1 MLSVAKIRY
10 IKNFLKKEGL
20 DAFFFTSPANVFYL
34 TGFKSTHAYII
45 FTPEER
51 FFLTDARYF
60 GKAEEELMCWQVILI
75 EGQSHKFLKKFLK
88 EIGVSIIGFEK
99 DFLTCEFREKL
110 KIRGIKFKG
119 FSGVLK
125 NLRKKKFPEEI
136 VVIKEGIKKTDE
148 VYNKVLEKIS
158 PGMSELEVRGLIV
171 SEIFSAGSP
180 GESFPAIV
188 ASGKHSAIPHWE
200 TSLDTIKAKGPLLI
214 DMGLIWEGY
223 CSDFTRTIYLGK
235 PPKEFLHYYELVKTA
250 WWKGFEKVKI
260 GTPLK
265 EVDLAIREYFWQKG
279 VDKYFIHATGHGV
292 GVEIHEEPRVFKT
305 SEDIIEEGMVF
316 TIEPGLYFKGK
327 FGIRLEN
334 IVIVENGKGEVPSQV
349 PLDLKTL

>member
-1 MLSVAKIRY
+1 MLSTEKIRY
-10 IKNFLKKEGL
+10 IKEFLKTEKL
-20 DAFFFTSPANVFYL
+20 DAFLFTSPANIFYL
-34 TGFKSTHAYII
+34 TGFKSTHAYVI
-45 FTPEER
+45 FTPHER

-60 GKAEEELMCWQVILI
+60 EKAEEELSCWQVILI
-75 EGQSHKFLKKFLK
+75 EGPAIKFLKKFFKSSDIKL
-88 EIGVSIIGFEK
+88 VGFEK
-99 DFLTCEFREKL
+99 DSLTCEIREKL
-110 KIRGIKFKG
+110 RCKGIKFKG

-136 VVIKEGIKKTDE
+136 AVIKEAIQKTDE

-171 SEIFSAGSP
+171 SEIFSAGST

-188 ASGKHSAIPHWE
+188 AAGKHSAIPHWE
-200 TSLDTIKAKGPLLI
+200 TSPEIIKEKGPLLI

-223 CSDFTRTIYLGK
+223 CSDFTRTLYLGK
-235 PPKEFLHYYELVKTA
+235 PSREFLYYYELVKTA
-250 WWKGFEKVKI
+250 WWKGFEKVKA

-265 EVDLAIREYFWQKG
+265 EVDIAIREYFREKG
-279 VDKYFIHATGHGV
+279 VDKYFIHATGHGI

-305 SEDIIEEGMVF
+305 SEDIIEDGMVF

-334 IVIVENGKGEVPSQV
+334 IVIVKDGRGQIFSEV
-349 PLDLKTL
+349 PLDLKIL